1 MKEIV
6 IYGVLGAEQQYRVGA
21 YWCLRENDISIANIM
36 YEADTMRLNNPSIE
50 SIYAIDNCYGLKR
63 EYIESVKQN
72 SIESCYCFKDILER
86 EGLRIF

>member
-36 YEADTMRLNNPSIE
+36 YEADSI
-50 SIYAIDNCYGLKR
+50 K
-63 EYIESVKQN
+63 
-72 SIESCYCFKDILER
+72 
-86 EGLRIF
+86 